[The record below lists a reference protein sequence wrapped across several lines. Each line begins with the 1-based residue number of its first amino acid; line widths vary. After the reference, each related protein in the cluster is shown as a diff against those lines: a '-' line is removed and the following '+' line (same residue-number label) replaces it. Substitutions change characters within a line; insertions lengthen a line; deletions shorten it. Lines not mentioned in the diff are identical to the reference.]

1 VRCAGAFAFPGFR
14 AGGPR
19 NSRNLPGSEIAARP
33 GRRPMANAEKVAA
46 VAELTERF
54 QTSNGTVLAN
64 YRGLTVAQLAEL
76 RRALGEQATFAV
88 VKNTLTK
95 IAATEAGVAD
105 QIGDLL
111 TGPSAIAFV
120 KGDVVEAAKGLRE
133 FAKANPALEVKGGII
148 DGKSMTPAEIDRL
161 ADLEPRDVLLAMLA
175 GAMKASMA
183 RAAATMAALPTQM
196 ARLAGALEAKRAA
209 EAPAAEAPAA
219 EAAAPAAATE
229 TEDSRNNED
238 AAADVA
244 AQATEDPTED

>member
-1 VRCAGAFAFPGFR
+1 
-14 AGGPR
+14 
-19 NSRNLPGSEIAARP
+19 
-33 GRRPMANAEKVAA
+33 MANAEKVAA

-120 KGDVVEAAKGLRE
+120 KGDPVEAAKGLRD
-133 FAKANPALEVKGGII
+133 FAKTNPLLVIKGGVL
-148 DGKSMTPAEIDRL
+148 DGKSLSATEIGK
-161 ADLEPRDVLLAMLA
+161 PAMLRWRRKEA
-175 GAMKASMA
+175 GARFGPPEATNRRFRNSVVISTPGLVWHTGRPVCHTGKSLFGLHFWQSTACASSA
-183 RAAATMAALPTQM
+183 SVCKLVQ
-196 ARLAGALEAKRAA
+196 LA
-209 EAPAAEAPAA
+209 
-219 EAAAPAAATE
+219 
-229 TEDSRNNED
+229 NE
-238 AAADVA
+238 V
-244 AQATEDPTED
+244 QRGYST

>member
-1 VRCAGAFAFPGFR
+1 
-14 AGGPR
+14 
-19 NSRNLPGSEIAARP
+19 
-33 GRRPMANAEKVAA
+33 MANAEKVAA

-54 QTSNGTVLAN
+54 QTSSGAVLAN

-76 RRALGEQATFAV
+76 RRALNGHANFAV

-120 KGDVVEAAKGLRE
+120 QGDVVEAAKGLRE
-133 FAKANPALEVKGGII
+133 FARANPALEVKGGII

-183 RAAATMAALPTQM
+183 RAASTMAALPTQM

-209 EAPAAEAPAA
+209 DAPAGEAPSAEAPSAEAPSAEAEVPA
-219 EAAAPAAATE
+219 EAAATDTE
-229 TEDSRNNED
+229 NNKPNED

>member
-1 VRCAGAFAFPGFR
+1 
-14 AGGPR
+14 
-19 NSRNLPGSEIAARP
+19 
-33 GRRPMANAEKVAA
+33 MANAEKVAA

-54 QTSNGTVLAN
+54 QTSNGAVLAN

-76 RRALGEQATFAV
+76 RRALNGHANFAV

-95 IAATEAGVAD
+95 IAASEAGVAD
-105 QIGDLL
+105 QLGDLL

-133 FAKANPALEVKGGII
+133 FARANPALEVKGGII

-161 ADLEPRDVLLAMLA
+161 ADLESRDVLLAMLA

-183 RAAATMAALPTQM
+183 RTAAAMAALPTQM
-196 ARLAGALEAKRAA
+196 ARLAAALEAKRAAGAPAEAPAAEAPAAEAPAAGAPAA

-219 EAAAPAAATE
+219 EAAPAAAAATE
-229 TEDSRNNED
+229 TEDSKPNEE

>member
-1 VRCAGAFAFPGFR
+1 
-14 AGGPR
+14 
-19 NSRNLPGSEIAARP
+19 
-33 GRRPMANAEKVAA
+33 MANAEKVAA

-54 QTSNGTVLAN
+54 QNSSGAVLAN

-76 RRALGEQATFAV
+76 RRSLGEQATFAV

-111 TGPSAIAFV
+111 IGPSAIAFV
-120 KGDVVEAAKGLRE
+120 NGDVVEAAKGLRE
-133 FAKANPALEVKGGII
+133 FGKANPALEIKGGII
-148 DGKSMTPAEIDRL
+148 DGKSVTPAEIDRL
-161 ADLEPRDVLLAMLA
+161 ADLESRDVLLAMLA

-209 EAPAAEAPAA
+209 AAPA
-219 EAAAPAAATE
+219 EAASTE
-229 TEDSRNNED
+229 TEDSQTNED

-244 AQATEDPTED
+244 AQATEDATED